1 MSGVPPPP
9 VGSPPPAPK
18 PEPPVPPS
26 RLGRLIV
33 GVMLVVFGVGWLLD
47 VLDVT
52 DFRWD
57 VVVPSALIL
66 VGAALLVTSRSPAGH
81 GGLMTAGVV
90 LTVLLLIGSV
100 IDFPIGGGVGD
111 REVHPTTAAAL
122 RSDYRLGVGQLTL
135 DLGDLSAAEIDAGDV
150 NRIRVR
156 VGIGKLLVI
165 GPPDGSIRVEAR
177 AGLGNVRVFGS
188 EEGGFDVQRVAV
200 SEPRA
205 LSWVLELVLSVGIG
219 EVEVRR
225 G

>member
-9 VGSPPPAPK
+9 VASPPPAPK
-18 PEPPVPPS
+18 PVPPVPPS

-52 DFRWD
+52 EFPWK
-57 VVVPSALIL
+57 VVLPSALIL

-90 LTVLLLIGSV
+90 LTVVLGIGSV

-111 REVHPTTAAAL
+111 RAFRPATGAAV

-135 DLGDLSAAEIDAGDV
+135 DLTNVPTLEGIGPD
-150 NRIRVR
+150 RVR
-156 VGIGKLLVI
+156 ARLGIGKLIVI
-165 GPPDGSIRVEAR
+165 VPDTLPVRIEAR
-177 AGLGNVRVFGS
+177 AGLGNVRIFDVES
-188 EEGGFDVQRVAV
+188 SGFDVERVGGPP
-200 SEPRA
+200 SIGGE
-205 LSWVLELVLSVGIG
+205 LLELVLSVGIG